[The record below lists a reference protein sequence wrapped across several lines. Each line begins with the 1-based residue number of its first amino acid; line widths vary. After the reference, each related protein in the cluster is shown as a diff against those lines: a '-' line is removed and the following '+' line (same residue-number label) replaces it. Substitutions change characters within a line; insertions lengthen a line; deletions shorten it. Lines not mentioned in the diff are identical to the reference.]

1 MLFPIWSRLVRGQKA
16 LPQSPQSDV
25 LQFPTG
31 VNKLCVSHAI
41 DSYFKRHILLGGGGG
56 GGGGG
61 GKANLLLANLNNIN
75 QCPRQQLGQLK
86 QVPAMAGINIE
97 CLRHTQLD

>member
-1 MLFPIWSRLVRGQKA
+1 MFYNFPQVSTN
-16 LPQSPQSDV
+16 SV
-25 LQFPTG
+25 LATQLIP
-31 VNKLCVSHAI
+31 
-41 DSYFKRHILLGGGGG
+41 ILKDIFFWGEVGGGGG
-56 GGGGG
+56 C
-61 GKANLLLANLNNIN
+61 KANFLLAILNNIN

>member
-1 MLFPIWSRLVRGQKA
+1 MLATQLIPILKDIFFWGEV
-16 LPQSPQSDV
+16 
-25 LQFPTG
+25 
-31 VNKLCVSHAI
+31 
-41 DSYFKRHILLGGGGG
+41 GGGGG
-56 GGGGG
+56 GGC
-61 GKANLLLANLNNIN
+61 KANFLLAILNNIN

>member
-1 MLFPIWSRLVRGQKA
+1 MFYNFPQVSTN
-16 LPQSPQSDV
+16 SV
-25 LQFPTG
+25 LATQLIP
-31 VNKLCVSHAI
+31 
-41 DSYFKRHILLGGGGG
+41 ILKDIFFWGEVGGGGG
-56 GGGGG
+56 GGGC
-61 GKANLLLANLNNIN
+61 KANFLLAILNNIN

>member
-1 MLFPIWSRLVRGQKA
+1 MFFQIIKFVI
-16 LPQSPQSDV
+16 SDTFESENNANYSEIFSV
-25 LQFPTG
+25 INLSD
-31 VNKLCVSHAI
+31 NK
-41 DSYFKRHILLGGGGG
+41 GGC
-56 GGGGG
+56 
-61 GKANLLLANLNNIN
+61 KANFLLAILNNIN

>member
-1 MLFPIWSRLVRGQKA
+1 MFYNFPQVSTN
-16 LPQSPQSDV
+16 SV
-25 LQFPTG
+25 LATQLIP
-31 VNKLCVSHAI
+31 
-41 DSYFKRHILLGGGGG
+41 ILKDIFFWGEVGGGC
-56 GGGGG
+56 
-61 GKANLLLANLNNIN
+61 KANFLLAILNNIN